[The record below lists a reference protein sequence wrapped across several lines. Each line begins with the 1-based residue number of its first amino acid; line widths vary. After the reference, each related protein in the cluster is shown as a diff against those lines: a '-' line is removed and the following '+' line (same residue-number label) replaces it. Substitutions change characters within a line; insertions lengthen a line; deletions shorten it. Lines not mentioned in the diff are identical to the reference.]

1 MTAFTLSAGEIGA
14 EAIAKEFGGTVTE
27 KDLTMLP
34 AHRAYMLTE
43 RHALKDTVPF
53 SFSTIPLEEQEKAPT
68 LIEKINESSHLEYG
82 EEKAVL
88 KRNIYQKRTNANKYF
103 TEGI

>member
-1 MTAFTLSAGEIGA
+1 M
-14 EAIAKEFGGTVTE
+14 TE

-53 SFSTIPLEEQEKAPT
+53 SFSTIPVQEKEKATT
-68 LIEKINESSHLEYG
+68 LIEKINEASLLQYG

-88 KRNIYQKRTNANKYF
+88 KRNIYQKRANANKYF
-103 TEGI
+103 TEEI